1 MATSEH
7 AAAGKRE
14 ILEGAMAVAHA
25 VARCRPE
32 VVAAYPITPQTHIS
46 EELSQIVADGDLDA
60 EFVKV
65 ESEFGAA
72 SVCLGASAA
81 GARAYTATSSQG
93 LILMTEVLWNMAG
106 MRLPVVLACANRSVS
121 APLSIW
127 VDHQDAESIRDSGIV
142 QLYAEDTQEACDQ
155 HVIAFK
161 VAEDRRVLLPVMVN
175 LDGFLLTHVFE
186 PTELPDQAITDAFL
200 PPYQAVLKL
209 DVDHPA
215 TFGAFTE
222 PDKCMEG
229 RWMVHDACLRSLGV
243 IEEVSAAFAKAF
255 GRPSGGLL
263 EEYKSRDA
271 ETILVAKGSL
281 CGTIK
286 DVVDEERDKGR
297 KVGLVRLKVFRPWP
311 KAAVLG
317 ALGHARRIAVIERG
331 ASFGSGGVM
340 TPEVKETLYD
350 AGKMVPVS
358 GFCVQLGGRE
368 VTPDGLHEIIERVS
382 KGDKQKAYEYF
393 GLRTEI
399 LPDLVP
405 EG

>member
-1 MATSEH
+1 MARSP
-7 AAAGKRE
+7 KQE

-25 VARCRPE
+25 VAKCRPE

-46 EELSQIVADGDLDA
+46 EELSTIIADGELDA

-72 SVCLGASAA
+72 SVVLGASAA

-93 LILMTEVLWNMAG
+93 LMLMGEVLWNMAG

-127 VDHQDAESIRDSGIV
+127 CDHQDAESVRDCGII
-142 QLYAEDTQEACDQ
+142 QIYSEDAQEACDQ

-186 PTELPDQAITDAFL
+186 PVELPDQALTDAFL
-200 PPYQAVLKL
+200 GKYEAVYKL
-209 DVDHPA
+209 DVKNPMS
-215 TFGAFTE
+215 FGCFTE
-222 PDKCMEG
+222 PDKAMEG
-229 RWMVHDACLRSLGV
+229 RWMIHDACLRSLDV
-243 IEEVSAAFAKAF
+243 IEEVSKNFAKAF
-255 GRPSGGLL
+255 GRNSGGHL
-263 EEYKSRDA
+263 EEYKSKDA
-271 ETILVAKGSL
+271 DLILIAKGSI

-286 DVVDEERDKGR
+286 DVVDDLREKGQ
-297 KVGLVRLKVFRPWP
+297 KVGLVRIKTYRPFP
-311 KAAVLG
+311 RAALL
-317 ALGHARRIAVIERG
+317 AAIKHAKQIAVIEKG
-331 ASFGSGGVM
+331 GSFGAGGIM
-340 TPEVKETLYD
+340 TPEVKEVLYD
-350 AGKMVPVS
+350 AGLAIPVS

-368 VTPDGLHEIIERVS
+368 VVPEGIGEIISRVS
-382 KGDKQKAYEYF
+382 KGEKQKAYEYF
-393 GLRTEI
+393 RIKTEI

-405 EG
+405 

>member
-1 MATSEH
+1 M
-7 AAAGKRE
+7 GKPE

-32 VVAAYPITPQTHIS
+32 VIAAYPITPQTHIS
-46 EELSQIVADGDLDA
+46 EELSTIVADGELDA

-72 SVCLGASAA
+72 SVVLGASAA

-93 LILMTEVLWNMAG
+93 LMLMAEVLWNMAG

-127 VDHQDAESIRDSGIV
+127 CDHQDAESVRDCGVIQV
-142 QLYAEDTQEACDQ
+142 YAEDAQEACDQ

-186 PTELPDQAITDAFL
+186 PVELPDQDLTDKFL
-200 PPYQAVLKL
+200 GKYEALYKL
-209 DVDHPA
+209 DVDNPMS
-215 TFGAFTE
+215 FGCFTE

-229 RWMVHDACLRSLGV
+229 RWMIHDASLRSLGV
-243 IEEVSAAFAKAF
+243 IEEVSKAFAQTF
-255 GRPSGGLL
+255 GRNAGGLL
-263 EEYKSRDA
+263 EEYRSQDA
-271 ETILVAKGSL
+271 ETVLVAKGSI

-286 DVVDEERDKGR
+286 DVVDELRDKGR
-297 KVGLVRLKVFRPWP
+297 KAGLVCIKTFRPFP
-311 KAAVLG
+311 REAVVKALRG
-317 ALGHARRIAVIERG
+317 AREIAVIEKG
-331 ASFGSGGVM
+331 GSFGAGGII
-340 TPEVKETLYD
+340 TPDLKDCLYD
-350 AGKMVPVS
+350 AGLRIPVS

-368 VTPDGLHEIIERVS
+368 VTPDGIREIIDRVS
-382 KGDKQKAYEYF
+382 KGEQVAYEYF
-393 GLRTEI
+393 RLRKEI

-405 EG
+405 SDQ

>member
-1 MATSEH
+1 MPETP
-7 AAAGKRE
+7 KRE

-46 EELSQIVADGDLDA
+46 EELSQIVADGELDA

-72 SVCLGASAA
+72 SVVLGASAA

-93 LILMTEVLWNMAG
+93 LLLMNEVLWNMAG
-106 MRLPVVLACANRSVS
+106 MRLPVVLGCANRSLS

-127 VDHQDAESIRDSGIV
+127 CDHQDAEAVRDCGIL
-142 QLYAEDTQEACDQ
+142 QLYAEDSQEACDQ

-186 PTELPDQAITDAFL
+186 PTEIPDQALCDKFL
-200 PPYQAVLKL
+200 GPYQAVLKL
-209 DVDHPA
+209 DVQNPA
-215 TFGAFTE
+215 SFGAFTE

-229 RWMVHDACLRSLGV
+229 RWMIHDAALRSLGV
-243 IEEVSAAFAKAF
+243 IEEVSAAFEKLF
-255 GRPSGGLL
+255 GRPSGGLI
-263 EEYKSRDA
+263 EEYKSKDA
-271 ETILVAKGSL
+271 ETILVAKGSIS
-281 CGTIK
+281 GTIK
-286 DVVDEERDKGR
+286 DVVDEMRGEGK
-297 KVGLVRLKVFRPWP
+297 KVGLVRIKVFRPWP
-311 KAAVLG
+311 KAAILKAIRG
-317 ALGHARRIAVIERG
+317 ARQIAVIEKG
-331 ASFGSGGVM
+331 GSFGAGGIL
-340 TPEVKETLYD
+340 TPEIKETLFD
-350 AGKMVPVS
+350 AGVLVPVS

-368 VTPDGLHEIIERVS
+368 VRPDGIREIIERVS
-382 KGDKQKAYEYF
+382 KGEKQKAYEYF
-393 GLRTEI
+393 RLKKEL

-405 EG
+405 GA

>member
-1 MATSEH
+1 M
-7 AAAGKRE
+7 GKPE

-25 VARCRPE
+25 VAKCRPE
-32 VVAAYPITPQTHIS
+32 VIAAYPITPQTHIS
-46 EELSQIVADGDLDA
+46 EELSTIVADGELDA

-72 SVCLGASAA
+72 SVVLGASAA

-93 LILMTEVLWNMAG
+93 LMLMAEVLWNMAG

-127 VDHQDAESIRDSGIV
+127 CDHQDAESIRDCGVI
-142 QLYAEDTQEACDQ
+142 QLYAEDAQEACDQ

-186 PTELPDQAITDAFL
+186 PVELPDQALCDAFL
-200 PPYQAVLKL
+200 GKYEAFYKL
-209 DVDHPA
+209 DVDNPMS
-215 TFGAFTE
+215 FGCFTE

-229 RWMVHDACLRSLGV
+229 RWMIHDASLRSLGV
-243 IEEVSAAFAKAF
+243 IEEVSAEFAKRF
-255 GRPSGGLL
+255 GRSSGGLL

-271 ETILVAKGSL
+271 ETVLAAKGSI

-286 DVVDEERDKGR
+286 DVVDELREKGR
-297 KVGLVRLKVFRPWP
+297 KIGLVRLKTFRPFP
-311 KAAVLG
+311 RAAVVNALRG
-317 ALGHARRIAVIERG
+317 AREIAVIEKG
-331 ASFGSGGVM
+331 GSFGAGGVI
-340 TPEVKETLYD
+340 TPDIKDGLYD
-350 AGKMVPVS
+350 AGLRMPVS

-368 VTPDGLHEIIERVS
+368 VTPDGIREIIDRVS
-382 KGDKQKAYEYF
+382 KGEQVAYEYF
-393 GLRTEI
+393 RLKQAI

-405 EG
+405 SD

>member
-1 MATSEH
+1 MA
-7 AAAGKRE
+7 KE

-46 EELSQIVADGDLDA
+46 EELSEIVADGDLDA

-93 LILMTEVLWNMAG
+93 LLLMNEVLWNIAG
-106 MRLPVVLACANRSVS
+106 MRLPVVLACANRSLS

-127 VDHQDAESIRDSGIV
+127 CDHQDAEAIRDCGII
-142 QLYAEDTQEACDQ
+142 QLYAEDNQEACDQ
-155 HVIAFK
+155 HLIAFK
-161 VAEDRRVLLPVMVN
+161 VAEDKRVLLPAMVN

-186 PTELPDQAITDAFL
+186 PTILPDQELSDTYL
-200 PPYQAVLKL
+200 PPYKAVLKL
-209 DVDHPA
+209 DVDDPA

-229 RWMVHDACLRSLGV
+229 RWMVHDACRRSLPV
-243 IEEVSAAFAKAF
+243 IEEASADFERVF
-255 GRPSGGLL
+255 GRASGGLL
-263 EEYKSRDA
+263 ENYKTDDA
-271 ETILVAKGSL
+271 ETILVAKGSIS
-281 CGTIK
+281 GTIK
-286 DVVDEERDKGR
+286 DVVDAMRDEGAR
-297 KVGLVRLKVFRPWP
+297 VGLMRIKTYRPWP
-311 KAAVLG
+311 GEAVLA
-317 ALGHARRIAVIERG
+317 ALKNAKQVAVVERG
-331 ASFGSGGVM
+331 GSFGAGGVM
-340 TPEVKETLYD
+340 TPEIKETLYD
-350 AGKMVPVS
+350 AGLQIPVS

-368 VTPDGLHEIIERVS
+368 VPPDGIREIIDRVS
-382 KGDKQKAYEYF
+382 SGEKQTAYEYF
-393 GLRTEI
+393 RLKQEL

-405 EG
+405 EV